1 MRPHT
6 TLRVEG
12 IPSVSLQHEARADGL
27 TVERA
32 RRTRTTPIST
42 RLNRALFSTHRWPWL
57 VLDLALVTVFYEAG
71 LRASP
76 YGTYGTLISPYVALS
91 AVYAAVFVVIAL
103 GLGSYDRDRRFD
115 YFAILRIGLVT
126 TLLASLVNLGFHY
139 FTLYTVVG
147 RLTLV
152 YGAIFAL
159 VGTFVVRAALTWV
172 VGQHPYRFTV
182 IGSSTAVVE
191 VLAHWVE
198 NERHA
203 RMYVLVPWESIFP
216 AGERPDADGLHDA
229 NVVEIVVT
237 DAAMTDQEAID
248 FALVALRANVPVVN
262 ERNFYSHLFERL
274 PIDDVSKRWILEQGL
289 ARPQGVVVA
298 TKRVADIVLSVI
310 GLVVLSPLLALIA
323 LGVKLSSPGPILFVQ
338 TRQGRFLEPFR
349 MYKFRT
355 MRQGDGADES
365 FTRLRDHR
373 VTRLGRILRRTHL
386 DELPQLANI
395 LRGEMSLVGP
405 RPESLDFA
413 RRMDAEL
420 PLYELRYLVRPGLTG
435 HAQLKQGYAMDTILD
450 TRAKL
455 SYDLYYLCNY
465 SMRMDLQLLLRTA
478 FFLVRG
484 AR

>member
-1 MRPHT
+1 MSIQP
-6 TLRVEG
+6 
-12 IPSVSLQHEARADGL
+12 EARTDGL

-32 RRTRTTPIST
+32 RRTRSTPIST

-57 VLDLALVTVFYEAG
+57 VLDVALVTVLYEMG

-76 YGTYGTLISPYVALS
+76 YGTYGTLISPYFALS
-91 AVYAAVFVVIAL
+91 AVYAVVFVSIAL

-152 YGAIFAL
+152 YGAVFAL
-159 VGTFVVRAALTWV
+159 AGTFAVRAALTWV
-172 VGQHPYRFTV
+172 VRQYPYRFTV
-182 IGSSTAVVE
+182 IGSSTAVFE
-191 VLAHWVE
+191 VLAHWVQDQ
-198 NERHA
+198 RQA

-216 AGERPDADGLHDA
+216 GGQRPTVDGLVDA
-229 NVVEIVVT
+229 NIVEIVVT
-237 DAAMTDQEAID
+237 DEAMTEQEAID

-262 ERNFYSHLFERL
+262 ERTFYAHLFERL

-298 TKRVADIVLSVI
+298 TKRLADIVLSAV

-323 LGVKLSSPGPILFVQ
+323 LSVKLSTPGPLLFVQ

-355 MRQGDGADES
+355 MRHGNGSADAS
-365 FTRLRDHR
+365 FTRLRDGR
-373 VTRLGRILRRTHL
+373 VTPIGRMLRRTHL
-386 DELPQLANI
+386 DELPQLVNI
-395 LRGEMSLVGP
+395 LRGKMSLVGP

-435 HAQLKQGYAMDTILD
+435 HAQLKQGYAMDTSLD
-450 TRAKL
+450 TRTKL

-465 SMRMDLQLLLRTA
+465 SMRMDLQILLRTA